1 MSNKRVNKFT
11 ISESSNQDQR
21 IKEAL
26 RLLGFGQSALSLDE
40 INKMM
45 VKSKATYFDFIE
57 SLLENELAAKEEN
70 RVQSWLKKAKFPWL
84 KTLKEFEFTFQPTL
98 SERDIK
104 ELASCRFIERVDN
117 VAFFGQTGV
126 GKTHLSI
133 AIGYEAIQNGFDV
146 RFVTLRRLQ
155 ESVDEKINNGE
166 ELHKLSIELQKPKL
180 LILDEMDLYESTPS
194 LSIFLSKLLNDR
206 YLNGSII
213 FTANQSFGAWGKL
226 FGSAITA
233 ETLLDRIIGNCNV
246 IEIKGPSYRTK
257 DKLELYNVASNP

>member
-1 MSNKRVNKFT
+1 MSNKRVNKFK
-11 ISESSNQDQR
+11 ISKSSNQDQR
-21 IKEAL
+21 IKDAL
-26 RLLGFGQSALSLDE
+26 KLLGFGQSALSLDE

-45 VKSKATYFDFIE
+45 VESKSTYFDFIE

-84 KTLKEFEFTFQPTL
+84 KTLKEFEFTFQPNL
-98 SERDIK
+98 NERDIK
-104 ELASCRFIERVDN
+104 ELASCRFIERADN

-133 AIGYEAIQNGFDV
+133 AIGYEAILSGFDV
-146 RFVTLRRLQ
+146 RFVTLRGLQ
-155 ESVDEKINNGE
+155 ELIDEKINNGE

-180 LILDEMDLYESTPS
+180 LIIDEMDLYESTPN

-206 YLNGSII
+206 YMSGSII
-213 FTANQSFGAWGKL
+213 FTANQSFGTWGKL
-226 FGSAITA
+226 FGSAIRA

-257 DKLELYNVASNP
+257 DKLELFNIPAAP

>member
-1 MSNKRVNKFT
+1 
-11 ISESSNQDQR
+11 
-21 IKEAL
+21 
-26 RLLGFGQSALSLDE
+26 
-40 INKMM
+40 M
-45 VKSKATYFDFIE
+45 VKAKATYFDFIE
-57 SLLENELAAKEEN
+57 SLLEKELAAKEEN

-84 KTLKEFEFTFQPTL
+84 KTLKEFVFSFQPAL
-98 SERDIK
+98 SARDIK
-104 ELASCRFIERVDN
+104 ELASCRFIEKTEN

-155 ESVDEKINNGE
+155 ELIDEKLNNGE

-180 LILDEMDLYESTPS
+180 LILDEMDLYESTPN

-206 YLNGSII
+206 HISGSII
-213 FTANQSFGAWGKL
+213 FTANQSFGAWGRL
-226 FGSAITA
+226 FGSAIRA
-233 ETLLDRIIGNCNV
+233 ETILDRIIGNCNV

-257 DKLELYNVASNP
+257 DKLELFNVPTTS